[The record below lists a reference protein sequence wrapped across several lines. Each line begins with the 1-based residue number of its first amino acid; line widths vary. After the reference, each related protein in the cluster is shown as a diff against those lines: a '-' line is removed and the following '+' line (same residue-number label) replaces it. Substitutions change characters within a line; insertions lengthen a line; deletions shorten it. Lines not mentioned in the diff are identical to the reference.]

1 MKSKNSER
9 RRIKLI
15 KPGLQLRLTGIFLGL
30 SGLGFLL
37 QSLHVG
43 LRLSEVAGN
52 LPHDGTYLVSMLPEL
67 PIEILLFSF
76 GMLMPLT
83 VAIGVLVTFR
93 IAGPIYRF
101 EQFLKAVHSGTQIG
115 PCKLRKGDEL
125 QDLCEL
131 INQVTEPLRRQQRT
145 PEDSTAVETVAS
157 STDAEALERD
167 LRAAG

>member
-83 VAIGVLVTFR
+83 MAIGVLVTFR

-101 EQFLKAVHSGTQIG
+101 EQFLKAVHGGKQVG

-125 QDLCEL
+125 QDLCDL
-131 INQVTEPLRRQQRT
+131 INQVTEPLRLQQRG
-145 PEDSTAVETVAS
+145 EAETATVEAP
-157 STDAEALERD
+157 DEE